1 MPIFC
6 GVGNFVWQR
15 LGEIENV
22 SAIAEIVV
30 ESDGTITGRRSP
42 AYIATPG
49 RPVLRGSPDPAV
61 RSDRNGLTRSERDF
75 VTYPQPGYRLRPRA
89 PMTRRWGSTAHEAG
103 D

>member
-1 MPIFC
+1 MPIFR

-15 LGEIENV
+15 LEEIENV

-30 ESDGTITGRRSP
+30 ESDGSITGRHIP

-61 RSDRNGLTRSERDF
+61 RSDRNGLTRQERDF
-75 VTYPQPGYRLRPRA
+75 ATYPQPGYRLRPRCL
-89 PMTRRWGSTAHEAG
+89 
-103 D
+103 